1 VLLEIHYPSR
11 ATPTGTDHCEI
22 TAFQAIGKSRT
33 IAPVSIEPVRRR
45 RVASPASILASDGS
59 GGLVL
64 RAEGNWLVATA
75 AEHDRDLHSLELP
88 RGRRVTLDLGG
99 IERLD
104 TAGAWLLLRT
114 EHDLAARGNA
124 VALANVPASFAPLL
138 DQVRAHGV
146 GTPLPDPIPPHH
158 TLLGFIARIGEISIA
173 LLYRAGAMLGFGGL
187 VASAIGTLLRHPRRL
202 RTIAIT
208 VQMEQT
214 GVNALP
220 IVGLLSF
227 LIGIVFAYQGAD
239 QLRRFG
245 AEIYTVNLLGIA
257 ILRELGVLLTSI
269 IIAGRSGSAFTA
281 QIGAMQVN
289 QEIDAMRT
297 LGLDPI
303 EVLVVPR
310 IFGLVLTLPL
320 LVLYAN
326 IMGLVG
332 GALMAWATIG
342 IPIPAFLDQLR
353 SAITAWTFWIGIIKA
368 PFFATIIALV
378 GCYEGFNVAGSADSV
393 GRLTTQ
399 SVVEAIFL
407 VIVAD
412 SAFSILF
419 SLLRI

>member
-1 VLLEIHYPSR
+1 M
-11 ATPTGTDHCEI
+11 
-22 TAFQAIGKSRT
+22 
-33 IAPVSIEPVRRR
+33 SIETAHR
-45 RVASPASILASDGS
+45 ASTPPAGISARDES

-64 RAEGNWLVATA
+64 RAEGDWVVATA
-75 AEHDRDLHSLELP
+75 TELDRSLQALRLP
-88 RGRRVTLDLGG
+88 RGRRVTVDLSG
-99 IERLD
+99 IGHLD

-114 EHDLAARGNA
+114 ERDLAGQGNS
-124 VALANVPASFAPLL
+124 VALANVPQGFQPLIQ
-138 DQVRAHGV
+138 QVRARDHS
-146 GTPLPDPIPPHH
+146 TPLPPDPGPRRYSFV
-158 TLLGFIARIGEISIA
+158 GFLARTGYVSIA
-173 LLYRAGAMLGFGGL
+173 LSRRFSSILGFWGL
-187 VASAIGTLLRHPRRL
+187 VASALATLLLHPGRL
-202 RTIAIT
+202 RATATT

-214 GVNALP
+214 GLNALP

-257 ILRELGVLLTSI
+257 ILRELGVLLTAI

-281 QIGAMQVN
+281 QIGTMQVN
-289 QEIDAMRT
+289 QEIDALRT
-297 LGLDPI
+297 IGLDPI
-303 EVLVVPR
+303 EILVVPR
-310 IFGLVLTLPL
+310 VLGLVLTLPL
-320 LVLYAN
+320 LVFYADA
-326 IMGLVG
+326 MGLLG

-342 IPIPAFLDQLR
+342 ISIPIFLEQLR
-353 SAITAWTFWIGIIKA
+353 SAITEWTLWIGIIKA
-368 PFFATIIALV
+368 PFFAAIIALV